1 MIAAINFAG
10 WAAVGALIGHSL
22 ITAADIITHRLKGTR
37 PMKRPVNRCATRGC
51 PMLGYW
57 LEGDYCPE
65 HRLDEPARP
74 PMPFERDE
82 AGQW

>member
-1 MIAAINFAG
+1 MLTALNIAAWAG
-10 WAAVGALIGHSL
+10 VGALIGHTL
-22 ITAADIITHRLKGTR
+22 VNAADIITHRLKGTR

-57 LEGDYCPE
+57 HQGEHCPE
-65 HRLDEPARP
+65 HRHDERARP
-74 PMPFERDE
+74 PLSFEIDE